1 MLGPAAI
8 RRLSMRGVAVR
19 TRPVQPFTCPASLRR
34 SSSAGP
40 HSPPTPVLARIS
52 NAVREWPLTV
62 AMASMAAKAAVVDVA
77 VQCFVERREV
87 VDRRRTA
94 TFAIFGCLWMG
105 GAQYFIYSRWMEAIV
120 IPSSAAATA
129 AAKVCFD
136 QLVYVPALFLPVFFV
151 VNQTMRG
158 DPHPLQAARAQYE
171 RELWLTLKTTW
182 PPSFAMQYVGFRF
195 VPPHLRIPYVAACS
209 LVSTTL
215 LSVLRGYFSRGPR
228 EPEPEPE
235 EPNPKAASTRLA
247 SRTTRTLGEW
257 LDEKQGGSGK

>member
-40 HSPPTPVLARIS
+40 HSPPPPVLARIS

-228 EPEPEPE
+228 EPD
-235 EPNPKAASTRLA
+235 PKPDVDPAVSARLA
-247 SRTTRTLGEW
+247 TRTTRTLGEW
-257 LDEKQGGSGK
+257 LDEKQGESGK